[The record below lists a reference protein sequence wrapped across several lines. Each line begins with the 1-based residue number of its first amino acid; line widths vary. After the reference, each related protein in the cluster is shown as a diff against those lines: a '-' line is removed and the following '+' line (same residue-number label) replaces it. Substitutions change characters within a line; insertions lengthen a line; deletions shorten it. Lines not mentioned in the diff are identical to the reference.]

1 MEISDETLIK
11 NIRGGDTESFA
22 LIVERYKVQ
31 VYNLMYRYSTSA
43 EDAADMTQDVFCRVF
58 ERLERYRSQKSF
70 FAWLYTLAL
79 NYAKDWSRKKS
90 NRERNIDRFSKEYTN
105 NEAKSPGSILEAGQ
119 ETRDLVSALETLAD
133 DRREMVLLKYRHE
146 RSVREIAEIFDI
158 SESAVKMRLH
168 RALDELG
175 RELKSQEH
183 GYEATRQQQTRR
195 N

>member
-1 MEISDETLIK
+1 MEIPDDTLIN
-11 NIRGGDTESFA
+11 NIRGGDNDSFA
-22 LIVERYKVQ
+22 VIVERYKIQ
-31 VYNLMYRYSTSA
+31 IYNLMYRYSGSA

-58 ERLERYRSQKSF
+58 ERLGQYKNQKSF

-79 NYAKDWSRKKS
+79 NYARDWARKRTS
-90 NRERNIDRFSKEYTN
+90 RERTITEFARENITN
-105 NEAKSPGSILEAGQ
+105 ETNLPERILEADQ
-119 ETRDLVSALETLAD
+119 QTRGLFAVLETLAE

-146 RSVREIAEIFDI
+146 RSIKEIAEIFEI

-175 RELKSQEH
+175 QKLK
-183 GYEATRQQQTRR
+183 

>member
-70 FAWLYTLAL
+70 FSWLYTLAL

-90 NRERNIDRFSKEYTN
+90 NRERNIDRFSKEYVN
-105 NEAKSPGSILEAGQ
+105 NEATSPGFILEAGQ

-133 DRREMVLLKYRHE
+133 DRREMVLLKYKHE
-146 RSVREIAEIFDI
+146 RSIREIAEIFDI

-175 RELKSQEH
+175 RELKSQEY
-183 GYEATRQQQTRR
+183 GYETTRQQQTRL

>member
-11 NIRGGDTESFA
+11 NIQGGDTDSFA
-22 LIVERYKVQ
+22 VIVERYKVQ
-31 VYNLMYRYSTSA
+31 IYNLMYRYSNSA
-43 EDAADMTQDVFCRVF
+43 EDAADMTQDVFCRIF
-58 ERLERYRSQKSF
+58 EKLERYRSQKSF

-79 NYAKDWSRKKS
+79 NYAKDWARKKN
-90 NRERNIDRFSKEYTN
+90 NRERKIDRFSMEYTI
-105 NEAKSPGSILEAGQ
+105 NETKSPGSILEADQ
-119 ETRDLVSALETLAD
+119 ETKSLVSALEMLAG

-146 RSVREIAEIFDI
+146 RSIREIAEIFDI

-175 RELKSQEH
+175 RGLK
-183 GYEATRQQQTRR
+183 

>member
-11 NIRGGDTESFA
+11 NTRGGDTESFA

-43 EDAADMTQDVFCRVF
+43 EDAADMTQEVFCRVF

-70 FAWLYTLAL
+70 FSWLYTLAL

-90 NRERNIDRFSKEYTN
+90 NRERNIDRFSKEYAN
-105 NEAKSPGSILEAGQ
+105 NEAKSPGSIVEAGQ

-175 RELKSQEH
+175 RELKSQEY
-183 GYEATRQQQTRR
+183 GYETTRVQQTRR